1 MKICFQ
7 NIGKVCGVYPLEISC
22 GKSETHEIFESE
34 KFITKTSKP
43 TLNIPSRN
51 DPRNSKKNKNYLEYT
66 LEEKFTKETNSFES
80 CKIRIGYVHNLSN
93 LNEIMNIS
101 DFNEDQKLSYL
112 S

>member
-1 MKICFQ
+1 MEYTLGKLVSEKAKHMKYSKLKSLLQKHPNQF
-7 NIGKVCGVYPLEISC
+7 GTYPREMILEIQ
-22 GKSETHEIFESE
+22 
-34 KFITKTSKP
+34 
-43 TLNIPSRN
+43 
-51 DPRNSKKNKNYLEYT
+51 KKNKNYLEYT